1 MIRTI
6 IESPYGTRIDGTR
19 CTDEEIAFNIRYA
32 HKCLLDSLNR
42 NEAPF
47 LSHIFYT
54 LVLNDSNTDER
65 KRGMEAG
72 FAWGNVAQQ
81 VAVYTDYGITSGM
94 EIGINRHMENG
105 LRIVYRTIFE

>member
-6 IESPYGTRIDGTR
+6 IESPYGTKVDGTR
-19 CTDEEIAFNIRYA
+19 CTDEEIALNIRYA

-54 LVLNDSNTDER
+54 LVLNDSDTDER
-65 KRGMEAG
+65 KLGMDAG

-81 VAVYTDYGITSGM
+81 VAVYTDFGVTYGM
-94 EIGINRHMENG
+94 QLGIDRHMANG
-105 LRIVYRTIFE
+105 LSIVYRKIL